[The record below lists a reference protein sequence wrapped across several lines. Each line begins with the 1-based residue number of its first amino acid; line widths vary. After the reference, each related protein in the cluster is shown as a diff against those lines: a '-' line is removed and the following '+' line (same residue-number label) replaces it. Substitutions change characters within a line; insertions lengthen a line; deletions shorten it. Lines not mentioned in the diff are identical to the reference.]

1 MAEIIQ
7 QLWISGAGLLQNIEN
22 FFGQFLQNLDPSLFQ
37 NVIIGILMVL
47 IFIGEQIFS
56 EVKTQEKRGEFSK
69 MVIFYEILNITSTA
83 VLAILSIFVIS
94 FFKDSI
100 DSQQIH
106 SVELKAKLIIS
117 ILTAIVAFILIKPI
131 FKFQIFFRGKRHKFE
146 IDFLKS
152 LNFSKIFKFRN
163 QAKAEKMVRAWNS
176 FWSEKSE
183 FNERDFTNLF
193 ISHIDDA
200 INYEKFELAV
210 QLAQT
215 YVFNIEKRDRFS
227 AGYDILPKVFKW
239 NEIFWNK
246 QQLWLKDYDTEK
258 KIQNFFSQKHF
269 PTFRAWALKL
279 HKKIN
284 SKRERFWNW
293 HYFGGEFFQAIIK
306 ALLKD
311 GHGPYQL
318 FSSFKKHIEES
329 LEKLNKIKDE
339 EERKKYDHYITRLFA
354 SFCPTFFNEID
365 SAPSNYSIWEHDF
378 PKEWKISM
386 ANTKSGIPG
395 VILHEFLQWSRDRI
409 FKKENEEN
417 FDKDLTEVINGIFPN
432 VHSSLF
438 TAFLMLFFSSE
449 IKYALEKEPNF
460 YILGVSVSWSGSVE
474 ESEEDRD
481 KRLAEMMRAKEISQ
495 KNETIQIILK
505 YFHFWQTLTIYKD
518 NLSEDESKNWN
529 SYTEEQKQAIVKK
542 VRKEKL
548 EKIKTEV
555 ESKEIEEICKDS
567 ERRELYRK
575 EFLELLELLLQ
586 EIKK

>member
-100 DSQQIH
+100 DNQQIH
-106 SVELKAKLIIS
+106 SVGLKSKLIIA
-117 ILTAIVAFILIKPI
+117 IFTAVVAFILIKPI
-131 FKFQIFFRGKRHKFE
+131 FKFQVFFRGKRHKFE

-163 QAKAEKMVRAWNS
+163 QVKAEKMVRAWNS

-183 FNERDFTNLF
+183 FNERDFTHIF

-215 YVFNIEKRDRFS
+215 YAFNIEKRDRF
-227 AGYDILPKVFKW
+227 ATGYDILPKVFEW
-239 NEIFWNK
+239 NE
-246 QQLWLKDYDTEK
+246 QQLWLKGYDTEK
-258 KIQNFFSQKHF
+258 KIESFFSQKHF
-269 PTFRAWALKL
+269 PTFRTWALKL
-279 HKKIN
+279 YKKTN

-339 EERKKYDHYITRLFA
+339 EEKKKYDHYITGLFA

-365 SAPSNYSIWEHDF
+365 NALSNYSIWEHDF
-378 PKEWKISM
+378 PREWKISTT
-386 ANTKSGIPG
+386 NTKSEIPR
-395 VILHEFLQWSRDRI
+395 VILHEFLEWSRDRI
-409 FKKENEEN
+409 FKKENKEN
-417 FDKDLTEVINGIFPN
+417 FDKDLTEVINGIFPD

-481 KRLAEMMRAKEISQ
+481 KRLAEMMRAREISQ
-495 KNETIQIILK
+495 KNETIQIILR

-518 NLSEDESKNWN
+518 NLSEDESRNWS
-529 SYTEEQKQAIVKK
+529 SYTEEGRQVIVKR

-548 EKIKTEV
+548 EKIKTEI
-555 ESKEIEEICKDS
+555 ESDEIKEICKNS
-567 ERRELYRK
+567 ERKDLYRK
-575 EFLELLELLLQ
+575 EFLELVELLLL
-586 EIKK
+586 EIEK